1 MRFLAF
7 RRNGAAAL
15 GCVIDDE
22 VVDLTALGA
31 PDRLDLLLQ
40 AGPDAL
46 AKMSALARR
55 GATRLPLAQVADW
68 LPPVQAPSKAIAV
81 GLNYVDHAAE
91 GDFKVPEFPVLFS
104 RYPSSWVGHGQPIVR
119 PRVSPALDYEGELVV
134 VIGKTCRHVPRDQA
148 LSCVAGY
155 SIFNEGS
162 VRDWQMKTHQW
173 TIGKNFDASGSFGP
187 FFVTADELPPGAAG
201 LRLTTRLNGTVMQD
215 ANTRDMVFD
224 VARLVSECSTAF
236 RLNPGDLIIS
246 GTPSGIGAA
255 RKPPVFMKPGDVC
268 EVSIEGIGTLSN
280 PIVAEA

>member
-7 RRNGAAAL
+7 RHNGTAAL
-15 GCVIDDE
+15 GCVLGDE
-22 VVDLTALGA
+22 VVNLTALGA
-31 PDRLDLLLQ
+31 PDRLDTLLQ
-40 AGPDAL
+40 AGPAAL
-46 AKMSALARR
+46 AEMAVLAQR
-55 GATRLPLAQVADW
+55 AASRLPLSSIHEW

-81 GLNYVDHAAE
+81 GLNFVDHAAE

-134 VIGKTCRHVPRDQA
+134 VIGKAGRHVSREQA
-148 LSCVAGY
+148 LEYVAGY

-173 TIGKNFDASGSFGP
+173 TIGKNFEASGAFGP
-187 FFVTADELPPGAAG
+187 CFVTADELPPGAAG

-215 ANTRDMVFD
+215 ADTRDMVFD

-236 RLNPGDLIIS
+236 RLNPGDLIIA

>member
-15 GCVIDDE
+15 GCVLDGE

-31 PDRLDLLLQ
+31 PDRLDALLQ
-40 AGPDAL
+40 AGG
-46 AKMSALARR
+46 SALADMGTLAQR
-55 GATRLPLAQVADW
+55 ATTRLPISEIKEW
-68 LPPVQAPSKAIAV
+68 LPPVLAPSKAIAV
-81 GLNYVDHAAE
+81 GLNFVDHAAE

-134 VIGKTCRHVPRDQA
+134 VIGKAGRHIPRDQA
-148 LSCVAGY
+148 LAHVAGY

-173 TIGKNFDASGSFGP
+173 TIGKNFDASGAFGP

-201 LRLTTRLNGTVMQD
+201 LRLTTKLNGAVMQD
-215 ANTRDMVFD
+215 ADTRDMVFD

-236 RLNPGDLIIS
+236 RLTPGDLIIA

-280 PIVAEA
+280 PIVGEA